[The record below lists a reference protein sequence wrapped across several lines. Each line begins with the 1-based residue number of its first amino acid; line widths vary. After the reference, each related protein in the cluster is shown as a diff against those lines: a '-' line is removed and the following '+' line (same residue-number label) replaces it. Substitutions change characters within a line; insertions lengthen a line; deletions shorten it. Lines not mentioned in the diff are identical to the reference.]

1 MACPVIFPDARNFQ
15 LFTPD
20 SLAMI
25 EKLIAAEKLKKA
37 KDPSVLEASPR
48 PQLDLKVS
56 RKLPKIYGDVPP
68 EVVGKPLEDLDPFY
82 VNHKTFMVLNKK
94 RTIYRFSAKPALF
107 ILGPFNPIRKLV
119 IGISVHSL
127 FSMFII
133 CTVVVNCVFM
143 ALIKDVNINK
153 YAEYVFTAIYIFEA
167 LIKILARGLFLDEF
181 TYLRDPWNWLDSVV
195 ITLAFLSYSG
205 LTLDSVSALKTFRVL
220 RALKAI
226 SVISGLKVIVGALL
240 RSVKKLVDVMILT
253 IFCLSIF
260 ALVAQQLFMG
270 SLRYRCIRKSCL
282 KNESSN
288 LENCEVLSDE
298 PDFLEA
304 CTESKS
310 EGSSEVRLCGSWMG
324 NSSCC
329 PEFTCCKTRISPD
342 YGFTNFDHFGWAF
355 LSMFRV
361 MTQDSWERLYQ
372 QTLRVAGPFAVVFFV
387 VIIFL
392 GSFYLINLTL
402 AVVTMSYEEQNK
414 NVAAETEAKEKMFRE
429 ALDLLKQEEE
439 TLVAMGIDRSS
450 LNSLETSSISC
461 QKRSLFSNKRKSL
474 LVGNSGH
481 DQAPV
486 SDPEEGIQRKQQ
498 ILNQTKRL
506 SQNLSVDYWD
516 EHSDTFQRQ
525 RALSAVSIVTI
536 TMQEYEKSQ
545 KKCLPCQ
552 NNFASKYCI
561 WECCPMWLHIKKTV
575 ELIIMDPFADLAITI
590 CIIINTIFMAM
601 EHYKKEKD
609 FDKMLNIG
617 NYVFTGIFVAEMFFK
632 IIALDPYY
640 YFLRPWNIFDSVI
653 VVLSLV
659 EIIIINLSEASLS
672 LLRSLRLLRIF
683 KLAKSWPTLN
693 TLIKIIGHSVGALGN
708 LTLVLAIIIF
718 IFSVVGMQLFGTSFN
733 ATFSCLN
740 STRPQPRRW
749 HMGDFFHSFLVVFRI
764 LCGEWIDNM
773 WECMC
778 KSPWVLCIL
787 IFLLILVIGNLVVLN
802 LFIALLLNSF
812 SKEEKEGNGTG
823 DVRKTKLQLAF
834 DRFCRAF
841 HFVKHAVWHFC
852 SSPFRKQRSRKLKA
866 VSKKHKSQNKDI
878 IPLESGINR
887 EQANHEKFCPQNKN
901 SYSGFTGLGCTQD
914 NLNSRHPS
922 FIRAPLA
929 EEDEDTESLDEDEPQ
944 DVMETEFYKQEEKEC
959 LSPGA
964 MSGEVDVFSE
974 DGTEWAAQKL
984 KEKFD
989 GTSYLSDCST
999 IDLNNLIFLVPEMV
1013 PEKGPERCLPK
1024 GCKKFF
1030 PCFAL
1035 DVRKSPGIHWLHLR
1049 LTCYRIVRHNWFES
1063 FIIFMILLSSGALI
1077 FEDCYLSSKPT
1088 IKELLKFTDK
1098 IFTYIF
1104 ILEMLL
1110 KWVAF
1115 GFKKYFTNAWCFLD
1129 FIIVNVSIVSL
1140 IADNSK
1146 STMSFNVKSL
1156 RTLRALRPLRALSQ
1170 FEGMRVVVNALV
1182 GAIPAILN
1190 VLLVC
1195 LIFWLIFC
1203 MLGVN
1208 LFAGKFGKCIN
1219 QTKKDDIIDVNLIN
1233 NMSVCNSNIYPNV
1246 CWTNTKVNFDN
1257 VGIGYLALLQVATFK
1272 GWMEIMYAAVDSR
1285 GVEEQPSFE
1294 ANVAAYLYF
1303 VVFII
1308 FGSFFTLNLFIG
1320 VIIDNFNQQQKK
1332 ISGQVIF
1339 LTEEQKKYYNAM
1351 KKLGSKKPQKPI
1363 PRPLNKCQ
1371 AFVFDIVTNQAFDVF
1386 IITLI
1391 CLNMITMMAETDSP
1405 DGADKQKEHLLETL
1419 NSVFVVIFTVECLL
1433 KIFALRQFYFANGW
1447 NLFDCVVMV
1456 LSVVSLM
1463 VSLLESSKAIPFPPV
1478 LFRVIRLAR
1487 IGRILRLVRAAKG
1500 IRTLLFALMM
1510 SLPSLFNIGLLLFFV
1525 MFIYAII
1532 GMTNFSQVK
1541 FEAGIDDIFNF
1552 RTFASSMLCLFQITT
1567 SAGWDA
1573 LLSPMLSSRF
1583 SSCDSENS
1591 CYSENV
1597 PCNSE
1602 SSSCNSE
1609 GSSCNSES
1617 SSCPRNDTKPG
1628 GDCVSSVVAITFFVS
1643 YIIISFLIVV
1653 NMYIAVILENFNTA
1667 TEESEDPLSED
1678 DFDIFYETWE
1688 KFDPEATQFIQY
1700 SALSDFAD
1708 ALPDP
1713 LRVAKPNRNQ
1723 LLLMDLPMVSGNRLH
1738 CMDIL
1743 FAFTTRV
1750 LGDSEGIDCLKSQME
1765 EKFME
1770 ANPNKKL
1777 YEPIVTTTKRM
1788 EEERCAAIIQKAYRL
1803 HLLKSN
1809 AKKMTSLPHPMVCNG
1824 VIGNLEVP
1832 DGKVHFD

>member
-1 MACPVIFPDARNFQ
+1 
-15 LFTPD
+15 
-20 SLAMI
+20 
-25 EKLIAAEKLKKA
+25 
-37 KDPSVLEASPR
+37 
-48 PQLDLKVS
+48 
-56 RKLPKIYGDVPP
+56 
-68 EVVGKPLEDLDPFY
+68 
-82 VNHKTFMVLNKK
+82 
-94 RTIYRFSAKPALF
+94 
-107 ILGPFNPIRKLV
+107 
-119 IGISVHSL
+119 
-127 FSMFII
+127 MFII
-133 CTVVVNCVFM
+133 CTVIVNCVFM
-143 ALIKDVNINK
+143 AFITDGTISK

-181 TYLRDPWNWLDSVV
+181 TYLRDPWNWLDSLV
-195 ITLAFLSYSG
+195 IMLAFLSYGIKNLEGVS
-205 LTLDSVSALKTFRVL
+205 TLRTFRVF

-270 SLRYRCIRKSCL
+270 SLRYRCIKRNCIETLTSDNCTFFSDDP
-282 KNESSN
+282 EYI
-288 LENCEVLSDE
+288 ENC
-298 PDFLEA
+298 
-304 CTESKS
+304 TENKS
-310 EGSSEVRLCGSWMG
+310 EGSSEKRLCGLW
-324 NSSCC
+324 NNLSSCC
-329 PEFTCCKTRISPD
+329 PDFVCCKTKINPD
-342 YGFTNFDHFGWAF
+342 YNFTNFDHFGWAF

-372 QTLRVAGPFAVVFFV
+372 QILRVAGQYAVVFFV
-387 VIIFL
+387 IVIFV

-414 NVAAETEAKEKMFRE
+414 NVAAETEAKEKMFQE
-429 ALDLLKQEEE
+429 ALQLLKQEQE

-461 QKRSLFSNKRKSL
+461 QKKSLFSNKRRKSF
-474 LVGNSGH
+474 LVGNSGQ
-481 DQAPV
+481 DQAPF
-486 SDPEEGIQRKQQ
+486 SDPDEGLQKKKEL
-498 ILNQTKRL
+498 LNQTKRL

-545 KKCLPCQ
+545 QKKCLPCQ
-552 NNFASKYCI
+552 NNFFSKYCI
-561 WECCPMWLHIKKTV
+561 WECCPLWLRIKRIV
-575 ELIIMDPFADLAITI
+575 ELVIMDPFAELAITI
-590 CIIINTIFMAM
+590 CIIINTAFLAM
-601 EHYKKEKD
+601 EHYKKERD
-609 FDKMLNIG
+609 FDKMLNVG
-617 NYVFTGIFVAEMFFK
+617 NYIFTGIFVAEMVFK
-632 IIALDPYY
+632 LIALDPYY
-640 YFLRPWNIFDSVI
+640 YFQRPWNIFDSVI

-659 EIIIINLSEASLS
+659 EIIISSVSSNFS
-672 LLRSLRLLRIF
+672 LLRSLRLLRVF

-708 LTLVLAIIIF
+708 LTLVLAIIVF
-718 IFSVVGMQLFGTSFN
+718 IFSVVGMQLFGGSFN
-733 ATFSCLN
+733 QTSSCSKSMPLQ
-740 STRPQPRRW
+740 RRRW
-749 HMGDFFHSFLVVFRI
+749 HMGDFFHSFLIVFRI
-764 LCGEWIDNM
+764 LCGEWIENM

-778 KSPWVLCIL
+778 GSPKVLCIL
-787 IFLLILVIGNLVVLN
+787 VFLLILVIGNLVVLN

-812 SKEEKEGNGTG
+812 SSEEREGNGSG
-823 DVRKTKLQLAF
+823 EVKKKKKTKLQLAF
-834 DRFCRAF
+834 DRFRRAF
-841 HFVKHAVWHFC
+841 QFVKHVTWDFC
-852 SSPFRKQRSRKLKA
+852 RSPCREQRFRKSKDMSKTQKA
-866 VSKKHKSQNKDI
+866 QTQDV
-878 IPLESGINR
+878 IPLESRIKR
-887 EQANHEKFCPQNKN
+887 EQANLEKYCPQDKN
-901 SYSGFTGLGCTQD
+901 SSPGFIGLGCIQE
-914 NLNSRHPS
+914 NLNTRHPS
-922 FIRAPLA
+922 FIKAPLA
-929 EEDEDTESLDEDEPQ
+929 EEEEEEEEDTASLDEDEPE
-944 DVMETEFYKQEEKEC
+944 DVMESEFCKKEENEC
-959 LSPGA
+959 MSPGV
-964 MSGEVDVFSE
+964 MSGEIDVFSE
-974 DGTEWAAQKL
+974 DGTEWTAQKL
-984 KEKFD
+984 QEMFEV
-989 GTSYLSDCST
+989 TSFPSNCST
-999 IDLNNLIFLVPEMV
+999 IDLTDLTFPEMI

-1024 GCKKFF
+1024 GCYRFF

-1035 DVRKSPGIHWLHLR
+1035 NVRKSPGVLWLNLR
-1049 LTCYRIVRHNWFES
+1049 VTCYRIVKHDWFES
-1063 FIIFMILLSSGALI
+1063 FIIFMILLSSGAL
-1077 FEDCYLSSKPT
+1077 
-1088 IKELLKFTDK
+1088 
-1098 IFTYIF
+1098 
-1104 ILEMLL
+1104 
-1110 KWVAF
+1110 
-1115 GFKKYFTNAWCFLD
+1115 
-1129 FIIVNVSIVSL
+1129 VSIISL
-1140 IADNSK
+1140 IDNVDSPSLSK
-1146 STMSFNVKSL
+1146 IFNVKSL
-1156 RTLRALRPLRALSQ
+1156 RTLRAFRPLRALSQ

-1182 GAIPAILN
+1182 GAIPAIFN

-1208 LFAGKFGKCIN
+1208 LFAGKFGKCIDQFKN
-1219 QTKKDDIIDVNLIN
+1219 DINVS
-1233 NMSVCNSNIYPNV
+1233 SVRNKTECRNEIYPDA
-1246 CWTNTKVNFDN
+1246 CWTNAKVNFDH

-1272 GWMEIMYAAVDSR
+1272 GWMDIMYAAVDSR
-1285 GVEEQPSFE
+1285 GMEEQPSFE
-1294 ANVAAYLYF
+1294 ANLPAYLYF
-1303 VVFII
+1303 VGFII

-1332 ISGQVIF
+1332 LGGQDIF

-1371 AFVFDIVTNQAFDVF
+1371 AFVFDIVTNQAFDIF

-1391 CLNMITMMAETDSP
+1391 CLNMVTMMAETDP
-1405 DGADKQKEHLLETL
+1405 PEGPNEQQKKLLEKL
-1419 NSVFVVIFTVECLL
+1419 NLVFVAIFTIECLL
-1433 KIFALRQFYFANGW
+1433 KIFALRHFYFSNGW
-1447 NLFDCVVMV
+1447 NIFDCVVIV
-1456 LSVVSLM
+1456 LSITSLM
-1463 VSLLESSKAIPFPPV
+1463 FSLLENNKAIPFPPV
-1478 LFRVIRLAR
+1478 LFRIIRLAR

-1541 FEAGIDDIFNF
+1541 YEAGIDDIFNF
-1552 RTFASSMLCLFQITT
+1552 QTFGSSMLCLFQITT

-1573 LLSPMLSSRF
+1573 FLSPMLTSKYSTCKQE
-1583 SSCDSENS
+1583 SSCSSENS
-1591 CYSENV
+1591 SCNLGSLSCNPEGS
-1597 PCNSE
+1597 PCNPE
-1602 SSSCNSE
+1602 SSSCSRNS
-1609 GSSCNSES
+1609 SKSDS
-1617 SSCPRNDTKPG
+1617 
-1628 GDCVSSVVAITFFVS
+1628 DCVNSVTAITFFVS

-1688 KFDPEATQFIQY
+1688 KFDPEATQFIKY

-1723 LLLMDLPMVSGNRLH
+1723 LLMMDLPMVSGNRLH

-1770 ANPNKKL
+1770 ANPNQK

-1788 EEERCAAIIQKAYRL
+1788 EEERSAAVIQKAYRL
-1803 HLLKSN
+1803 YLLKSN
-1809 AKKMTSLPHPMVCNG
+1809 AKKMPSLPHQLVCNG
-1824 VIGNLEVP
+1824 AISTLEVP

>member
-1 MACPVIFPDARNFQ
+1 MKVEEKMGCPVIFPDARNFHP
-15 LFTPD
+15 FTPD

-37 KDPSVLEASPR
+37 QDPPVLEASPR

-56 RKLPKIYGDVPP
+56 RKLPKIYGDIPP

-94 RTIYRFSAKPALF
+94 RTIFRFSAKRALF
-107 ILGPFNPIRKLV
+107 IFGPFNPIRRLA
-119 IGISVHSL
+119 ISISVHWL

-133 CTVVVNCVFM
+133 CTVIVNCVFM
-143 ALIKDVNINK
+143 AAAKEMNDNK
-153 YAEYVFTAIYIFEA
+153 NAEHVFTSIYIFEA

-181 TYLRDPWNWLDSVV
+181 TYLRDPWNWLDFTV
-195 ITLAFLSYSG
+195 IMLAFLSHG
-205 LTLDSVSALKTFRVL
+205 IENLGGVSALRTFRVL

-260 ALVAQQLFMG
+260 ALVAQQFFMG
-270 SLRYRCIRKSCL
+270 SLRYRCISKRCLNISNELPEPEKCPFL
-282 KNESSN
+282 KNDTDF
-288 LENCEVLSDE
+288 LENC
-298 PDFLEA
+298 
-304 CTESKS
+304 TENKT
-310 EGSSEVRLCGSWMG
+310 EGSSEKRLCGTWMG

-329 PEFTCCKTRISPD
+329 PDFVCCKTKISPD
-342 YGFTNFDHFGWAF
+342 YNFTNFDHFGWAF

-387 VIIFL
+387 VVIFL

-414 NVAAETEAKEKMFRE
+414 NVAAETEAKEKMFKE
-429 ALDLLKQEEE
+429 AVELLKQEQE
-439 TLVAMGIDRSS
+439 TLVALGIDRSS

-461 QKRSLFSNKRKSL
+461 QKRSLFSNKRRKSF
-474 LVGNSGH
+474 LVGNSGQ
-481 DQAPV
+481 DQAPL
-486 SDPEEGIQRKQQ
+486 SDPDEGIQTKQQ
-498 ILNQTKRL
+498 LLNQTKRL
-506 SQNLSVDYWD
+506 SQNLSMDCWD
-516 EHSDTFQRQ
+516 DRGDTFQRQ

-545 KKCLPCQ
+545 KKCLPCES
-552 NNFASKYCI
+552 NLISKYCI
-561 WECCPMWLHIKKTV
+561 WECCPLWLRIKRIV
-575 ELIIMDPFADLAITI
+575 GLIIMDPFADLVITI
-590 CIIINTIFMAM
+590 CIIVNTVFMAM
-601 EHYKKEKD
+601 EHYGQTPD
-609 FDKMLNIG
+609 FENLLSTG

-632 IIALDPYY
+632 IIALDPYN
-640 YFLRPWNIFDSVI
+640 YFLRPWNIFDSII

-659 EIIIINLSEASLS
+659 EIIITRSFFENKNKANLS
-672 LLRSLRLLRIF
+672 LLRSLRLLRVF

-693 TLIKIIGHSVGALGN
+693 ILIKIIGHSVGALGN
-708 LTLVLAIIIF
+708 LTLVLAIIVF
-718 IFSVVGMQLFGTSFN
+718 IFSVIGMQLFGNTFN
-733 ATFSCLN
+733 SLSN
-740 STRPQPRRW
+740 SMRLQPRRW

-773 WECMC
+773 WECMRE
-778 KSPWVLCIL
+778 SNDVLCIL
-787 IFLLILVIGNLVVLN
+787 VFLLILVIGNLVVLN

-812 SKEEKEGNGTG
+812 SREEREGNGAG
-823 DVRKTKLQLAF
+823 GLRKTKLQLAL
-834 DRFCRAF
+834 DRFRRAF
-841 HFVKHAVWHFC
+841 HFVKRAIWQFC
-852 SSPFRKQRSRKLKA
+852 SSAFRKQRFRKPKDM
-866 VSKKHKSQNKDI
+866 SKKHKAQNEDI
-878 IPLESGINR
+878 IPLESGINQ
-887 EQANHEKFCPQNKN
+887 EQVNLEKFCSHDETNPP
-901 SYSGFTGLGCTQD
+901 GCTGLGCVQE
-914 NLNSRHPS
+914 NLNARHPS
-922 FIRAPLA
+922 FIKAPLA
-929 EEDEDTESLDEDEPQ
+929 EEEKDEDTESLDEDEPQ
-944 DVMETEFYKQEEKEC
+944 DFMKTEFCKQEEKDHIS
-959 LSPGA
+959 LGA
-964 MSGEVDVFSE
+964 RSEEVDVFSE
-974 DGTEWAAQKL
+974 EDPELVAQKL
-984 KEKFD
+984 KETFD
-989 GTSYLSDCST
+989 TISYVSNCST
-999 IDLNNLIFLVPEMV
+999 IDLKDISLLIHEMV
-1013 PEKGPERCLPK
+1013 SEKGPERCLPK
-1024 GCKKFF
+1024 VCNKYF

-1035 DVRKSPGIHWLHLR
+1035 NVRKSPGIFWLNLR
-1049 LTCYRIVRHNWFES
+1049 VTCYRIVKHNWFES

-1088 IKELLKFTDK
+1088 IKKLLEFTDR

-1104 ILEMLL
+1104 ILEMFL
-1110 KWVAF
+1110 KWVAY
-1115 GFKKYFTNAWCFLD
+1115 GFRKYFTNAWCVLD
-1129 FIIVNVSIVSL
+1129 FIIVN
-1140 IADNSK
+1140 
-1146 STMSFNVKSL
+1146 
-1156 RTLRALRPLRALSQ
+1156 
-1170 FEGMRVVVNALV
+1170 VVVNALV

-1208 LFAGKFGKCIN
+1208 LFAGRFGKCVT
-1219 QTKKDDIIDVNLIN
+1219 QTENEVNYTTIN
-1233 NMSVCNSNIYPNV
+1233 NKSLCENRTHLGF
-1246 CWTNTKVNFDN
+1246 CWINAKVNFDN

-1272 GWMEIMYAAVDSR
+1272 GWMDIMYAAVDSR
-1285 GVEEQPSFE
+1285 GLDEQPSFE
-1294 ANVAAYLYF
+1294 HNLYAYLYF
-1303 VVFII
+1303 VIFII

-1332 ISGQVIF
+1332 LGGQDIF
-1339 LTEEQKKYYNAM
+1339 MTEEQKKYYNAM
-1351 KKLGSKKPQKPI
+1351 KKLGSKKPQKPV
-1363 PRPLNKCQ
+1363 PRPVNKCQ
-1371 AFVFDIVTNQAFDVF
+1371 AFVFDVVTSQAFDIF
-1386 IITLI
+1386 IIFLI
-1391 CLNMITMMAETDSP
+1391 CLNMIVMMAETDSP
-1405 DGADKQKEHLLETL
+1405 EEPDMKKAELLETL
-1419 NSVFVVIFTVECLL
+1419 NSIFVVIFTVECLL

-1447 NLFDCVVMV
+1447 NLFDCVVVV
-1456 LSVVSLM
+1456 LSIVSFL
-1463 VSLLESSKAIPFPPV
+1463 VSLLESSKKIPFPPV
-1478 LFRVIRLAR
+1478 LLRVIRLVR

-1510 SLPSLFNIGLLLFFV
+1510 SLPSLFNIGLLLLLV

-1532 GMTNFSQVK
+1532 GMTNFSHVK
-1541 FEAGIDDIFNF
+1541 FEAGIDDMFNF
-1552 RTFASSMLCLFQITT
+1552 RTFGSSMLCLFQITT

-1573 LLSPMLSSRF
+1573 LLSPMLSSRN
-1583 SSCDSENS
+1583 SSCKAENS
-1591 CYSENV
+1591 CSSENL
-1597 PCNSE
+1597 
-1602 SSSCNSE
+1602 SCH
-1609 GSSCNSES
+1609 SES
-1617 SSCPRNDTKPG
+1617 SSCPRNDFKPDR
-1628 GDCVSSVVAITFFVS
+1628 DCVSPVMAITFFVS

-1678 DFDIFYETWE
+1678 DFEIFYETWE
-1688 KFDPEATQFIQY
+1688 KFDPKATQFIEY

-1723 LLLMDLPMVSGNRLH
+1723 LLLMNLPMVSGNRLH

-1788 EEERCAAIIQKAYRL
+1788 EEERCAAVIQKAYRL
-1803 HLLKSN
+1803 YLRKSN
-1809 AKKMTSLPHPMVCNG
+1809 AKKTSSLPNQMVCNG
-1824 VIGNLEVP
+1824 AIGNLEVP

>member
-1 MACPVIFPDARNFQ
+1 MKTEEKMACPVIFPDARNFHH
-15 LFTPD
+15 FTPD
-20 SLAMI
+20 SLLMI
-25 EKLIAAEKLKKA
+25 EKLIAEEKLKKNTQ
-37 KDPSVLEASPR
+37 DPSALEAPPQ

-56 RKLPKIYGDVPP
+56 RKLPKIYGDIPP

-107 ILGPFNPIRKLV
+107 ILGPFNAVRRLAIYV
-119 IGISVHSL
+119 SVHSL

-133 CTVVVNCVFM
+133 CTVIVNCAFM
-143 ALIKDVNINK
+143 AFLKDEKMNK
-153 YAEYVFTAIYIFEA
+153 QAEFVFTAIYIFEA

-181 TYLRDPWNWLDSVV
+181 SYLRDPWNWLDFFV
-195 ITLAFLSYSG
+195 ITVAFLSMG
-205 LTLDSVSALKTFRVL
+205 IRKLDSVSALRTFRVL

-240 RSVKKLVDVMILT
+240 RSVKKLVDVMILMV
-253 IFCLSIF
+253 FSLSIF

-270 SLRYRCIRKSCL
+270 SLRNRCIHKSCL
-282 KNESSN
+282 NDSSDTTKPEN
-288 LENCEVLSDE
+288 CSFLSEDIQFLENC
-298 PDFLEA
+298 
-304 CTESKS
+304 S
-310 EGSSEVRLCGSWMG
+310 ENKIASSSEKKLCGTWR
-324 NSSCC
+324 NNSCC
-329 PEFTCCKTRISPD
+329 SGFVCCKTKLNPD

-372 QTLRVAGPFAVVFFV
+372 QTLRVSGRFAVFFFII
-387 VIIFL
+387 IIFL

-429 ALDLLKQEEE
+429 ALQLLKQEQE

-450 LNSLETSSISC
+450 LNSLETSSVSC
-461 QKRSLFSNKRKSL
+461 QKRNLFGNKRRKSF
-474 LVGNSGH
+474 LVGNSGE
-481 DQAPV
+481 DQAPF
-486 SDPEEGIQRKQQ
+486 SDPDESVQRKQQ
-498 ILNQTKRL
+498 LLNQTKRL

-516 EHSDTFQRQ
+516 DHNDTFQRQ

-545 KKCLPCQ
+545 QKCLPFQ
-552 NNFASKYCI
+552 NNFFSKYCI
-561 WECCPMWLHIKKTV
+561 WECCPLWLRIKKIV
-575 ELIIMDPFADLAITI
+575 ELVIMDPFADLVITI
-590 CIIINTIFMAM
+590 CIIVNTIFMAM
-601 EHYKKEKD
+601 EHYEEENCD
-609 FDKMLNIG
+609 FERMLTAG

-640 YFLRPWNIFDSVI
+640 YFLRPWNIFDTI
-653 VVLSLV
+653 IAVLSLV
-659 EIIIINLSEASLS
+659 EIIVSLAVNS
-672 LLRSLRLLRIF
+672 NVSILRSLRLLRVF

-708 LTLVLAIIIF
+708 LTLVLTIVVF
-718 IFSVVGMQLFGTSFN
+718 IFSVVGMQLFGN
-733 ATFSCLN
+733 PENQTFSCL
-740 STRPQPRRW
+740 SFMRPNPQRW
-749 HMGDFFHSFLVVFRI
+749 HMRDFFHSFLVVFRI
-764 LCGEWIDNM
+764 LCGEWIENM

-778 KSPWVLCIL
+778 DFPKVLCIL
-787 IFLLILVIGNLVVLN
+787 VYLLILVIGNLVVLN

-812 SKEEKEGNGTG
+812 SSEEREGNGCG
-823 DVRKTKLQLAF
+823 EVRKTKLQLAF
-834 DRFCRAF
+834 DRFHRAF
-841 HFVKHAVWHFC
+841 HFVKHAIWHFC
-852 SSPFRKQRSRKLKA
+852 SSPFRKQMFRKPKD
-866 VSKKHKSQNKDI
+866 VSKKQKVQNEDA
-878 IPLESGINR
+878 IPMESGIKR
-887 EQANHEKFCPQNKN
+887 EQANHEQLYPKDKK
-901 SYSGFTGLGCTQD
+901 SSLEYTGLDFIHQ
-914 NLNSRHPS
+914 NSNIRHLS
-922 FIRAPLA
+922 FNKAPLA
-929 EEDEDTESLDEDEPQ
+929 EEDDDDIHSLNEDEFQ
-944 DVMETEFYKQEEKEC
+944 DVMETEFFKQEEKEC
-959 LSPGA
+959 MSPGA
-964 MSGEVDVFSE
+964 MSREVDVFSE
-974 DGTEWAAQKL
+974 DGTEK
-984 KEKFD
+984 KENCEV
-989 GTSYLSDCST
+989 TSFLSDCST
-999 IDLNNLIFLVPEMV
+999 IDLKDLILFIPEMISQ
-1013 PEKGPERCLPK
+1013 KGPERCLPK
-1024 GCKKFF
+1024 GCYKFF

-1035 DVRKSPGIHWLHLR
+1035 NVRKSPGILWLR
-1049 LTCYRIVRHNWFES
+1049 LRVTCYRIIKHNWFES

-1077 FEDCYLSSKPT
+1077 FEDCSLPSKKN
-1088 IKELLKFTDK
+1088 IKELLSFADK
-1098 IFTYIF
+1098 VFTYIF
-1104 ILEMLL
+1104 ILEMFL
-1110 KWVAF
+1110 KWVAY
-1115 GFKKYFTNAWCFLD
+1115 GFKKYFMNAWCFLD
-1129 FIIVNVSIVSL
+1129 FIIVNISIISL
-1140 IADNSK
+1140 IDESVK
-1146 STMSFNVKSL
+1146 SHLSINVKSL

-1170 FEGMRVVVNALV
+1170 FEGMRVVVNALI
-1182 GAIPAILN
+1182 GAIPAIFN

-1219 QTKKDDIIDVNLIN
+1219 IKTNEIINASEIH
-1233 NMSVCNSNIYPNV
+1233 NITLCKSGNYSDV
-1246 CWTNTKVNFDN
+1246 CWINSKVNFDN

-1272 GWMEIMYAAVDSR
+1272 GWTDIMYTAVDSPGR
-1285 GVEEQPSFE
+1285 GKQPIFE
-1294 ANVAAYLYF
+1294 TNVYAYLYF
-1303 VVFII
+1303 VGFII

-1332 ISGQVIF
+1332 ISGQDIF
-1339 LTEEQKKYYNAM
+1339 MTEEQKKYYNAM

-1371 AFVFDIVTNQAFDVF
+1371 AFVFDVVTNQAFDVF

-1391 CLNMITMMAETDSP
+1391 CLNMVTMMAETDSP
-1405 DGADKQKEHLLETL
+1405 EGPNPQKAQLLETL
-1419 NSVFVVIFTVECLL
+1419 NSFFVVIFTVECLL

-1447 NLFDCVVMV
+1447 NLFDCVVVV
-1456 LSVVSLM
+1456 LSVI
-1463 VSLLESSKAIPFPPV
+1463 SLLVSQLEKHKTIPFPPV

-1510 SLPSLFNIGLLLFFV
+1510 SLPSLSNIGLLLFLV

-1532 GMTNFSQVK
+1532 GMTNFSHVK
-1541 FEAGIDDIFNF
+1541 YEAGIDDIFNF
-1552 RTFASSMLCLFQITT
+1552 KDFGSSMLCLFQITT

-1573 LLSPMLSSRF
+1573 LLSPMLTSRNLSCKPENSRYTK
-1583 SSCDSENS
+1583 SSCSSESSYCSKSDSK
-1591 CYSENV
+1591 
-1597 PCNSE
+1597 PNSE
-1602 SSSCNSE
+1602 SV
-1609 GSSCNSES
+1609 
-1617 SSCPRNDTKPG
+1617 T
-1628 GDCVSSVVAITFFVS
+1628 SVMAITFFVS

-1678 DFDIFYETWE
+1678 DFDIFYEIWE
-1688 KFDPEATQFIQY
+1688 KFDPEATQFIEY

-1723 LLLMDLPMVSGNRLH
+1723 LLMMDLPMVSGNRLH

-1750 LGDSEGIDCLKSQME
+1750 LGDSEGMDCLKSQME

-1788 EEERCAAIIQKAYRL
+1788 EEERCAAVIQKAYR
-1803 HLLKSN
+1803 HYLLKIS
-1809 AKKMTSLPHPMVCNG
+1809 AKKKPQQMVCNG
-1824 VIGNLEVP
+1824 AVVTLEVP